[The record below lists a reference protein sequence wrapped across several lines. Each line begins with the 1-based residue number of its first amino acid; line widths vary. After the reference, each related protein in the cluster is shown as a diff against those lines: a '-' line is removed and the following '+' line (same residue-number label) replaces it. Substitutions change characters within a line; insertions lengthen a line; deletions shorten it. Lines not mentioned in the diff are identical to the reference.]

1 MWIVFFDLSA
11 VLYFLT
17 FQYQLT
23 CPHMNMH
30 LKNINVCMNLRF
42 FKKSNVIITNVWT
55 NLVSWPCWLLVSWY
69 EYACI
74 VYVWFRW
81 FQLVCLC
88 LIVLHFVHIH
98 LMFVY
103 DHHIVS
109 HPSCICFVLCW
120 VPVGVPWLHGFHGT
134 WLWFELVWVQP
145 LRVLSGLLGCDWKQI
160 QSSYHASL
168 IHHRLGLRISMK
180 TNVFIVL

>member
-17 FQYQLT
+17 FQFQLT

-30 LKNINVCMNLRF
+30 LKNIDVCMNLRF

-81 FQLVCLC
+81 FELVCLC
-88 LIVLHFVHIH
+88 LVQLVSVGLFMFNWPPFCSYPSHVCIWPSHSFTSILHLF
-98 LMFVY
+98 
-103 DHHIVS
+103 
-109 HPSCICFVLCW
+109 CFVLSTSWCAL
-120 VPVGVPWLHGFHGT
+120 VGMVAWFPWHLA
-134 WLWFELVWVQP
+134 LVWV
-145 LRVLSGLLGCDWKQI
+145 GLG
-160 QSSYHASL
+160 STTESA
-168 IHHRLGLRISMK
+168 
-180 TNVFIVL
+180 